1 MPVTTAAVM
10 KMSICKFIFVVW
22 RPTSAAAAAIIRSVD
37 IEDISATNED
47 NINPRALPSLTEMKE
62 IEQIIT
68 IKLRILID
76 ALRYTP
82 IPGLDEAMKQTNAHG
97 ASQPN

>member
-22 RPTSAAAAAIIRSVD
+22 RPTAAAAGAIIKSVD

-47 NINPRALPSLTEMKE
+47 NSSS
-62 IEQIIT
+62 
-68 IKLRILID
+68 
-76 ALRYTP
+76 
-82 IPGLDEAMKQTNAHG
+82 G
-97 ASQPN
+97 